1 MHSVPCLLSFLHRQ
15 CLYWF
20 SLLLLALV
28 IFRVAASPVRWHL
41 PVEVVD
47 TYFCRDMSL
56 EELAFSKHILSK
68 ETGLSQTDGT
78 DQNVDSGCC
87 LNAVDR
93 GDLELCYCFSAV
105 YSSDLQMCSV
115 LMTVMTLSCVTVSVL
130 LTVVTWWCVLVLLI
144 VVTWR
149 FVSVLLIV
157 VTWRCVSVLLIV
169 VTWRCV
175 SVLLIVVT
183 WRCVS
188 VLLTVVTWPC
198 VIVSVFVD
206 STDLMNVDISVL
218 MTVMTLVLFG
228 TLFELQ
234 LSKNFLMFDDYH
246 IGWRSEGHTYLD
258 FSFFLVI
265 GAAAAFV
272 INFILLYLSGQSL
285 SCSYAGSGE
294 KEVDNGMILYW
305 KCKATEW
312 AVERG
317 WGRGWCTGGLD
328 DFAVMKFCL
337 GLSSVLCD
345 DWFDLFVWWLIWFVC
360 LNCVNMWVCVCV
372 SLFCEM
378 ENKST
383 RIHFRILHGKKV
395 VFLYLTQLVLVILNS
410 LVLFSF
416 AVCILIVKLM
426 YM

>member
-1 MHSVPCLLSFLHRQ
+1 MLSVPCFALFLASPK

-20 SLLLLALV
+20 TLLSLALV
-28 IFRVAASPVRWHL
+28 IFRVTASSVRWHL

-47 TYFCRDMSL
+47 TYFCKDMSL

-78 DQNVDSGCC
+78 DQNVDSGCFF
-87 LNAVDR
+87 NAVDH

-130 LTVVTWWCVLVLLI
+130 LT
-144 VVTWR
+144 
-149 FVSVLLIV
+149 V

-218 MTVMTLVLFG
+218 MTTMTLVLFG
-228 TLFELQ
+228 ILFEQQ
-234 LSKNFLMFDDYH
+234 LSKNFLMYDDYH
-246 IGWRSEGHTYLD
+246 IGWRSEGHTNLG
-258 FSFFLVI
+258 FSFFLII

-272 INFILLYLSGQSL
+272 INFILLCLSGQSL

-305 KCKATEW
+305 KCKATEG

-317 WGRGWCTGGLD
+317 WGRGWCPQGLD

-337 GLSSVLCD
+337 GRSSVLCD
-345 DWFDLFVWWLIWFVC
+345 DWFDLFV
-360 LNCVNMWVCVCV
+360 
-372 SLFCEM
+372 
-378 ENKST
+378 
-383 RIHFRILHGKKV
+383 RIV
-395 VFLYLTQLVLVILNS
+395 
-410 LVLFSF
+410 
-416 AVCILIVKLM
+416 
-426 YM
+426 